1 PTESA
6 ELPAVPW
13 LLSARSESALGAQI
27 ERLRSFVTEHP
38 EARPADIGLS
48 LATARSRFE
57 HTAVVVGT
65 DRDELLAAL
74 ADPELLSS
82 RDGL

>member
-1 PTESA
+1 M
-6 ELPAVPW
+6 PW

-48 LATARSRFE
+48 LATGRAALAHRV
-57 HTAVVVGT
+57 TAVGET
-65 DRDELLAAL
+65 TEELLAAL
-74 ADPELLSS
+74 DTALPTLAREA
-82 RDGL
+82 R